1 MREVRA
7 RVGPQYV
14 PAINKAGVK
23 CKRQVKT
30 LQRVYHVGVALTRKE
45 AQLDGD
51 RHPEQFNTCY
61 YNGMVYCANM
71 RTGLLYVRRDGKPMV
86 SGNSKGQGRGLGSYT
101 SEGLPAKGG
110 QEGSKRLALMD
121 VNALLSHGAIETL
134 RDAKLVRGQKNQEYW
149 SAFMSGFRPPTPQVP
164 LVYHKFI
171 HQLQAS
177 GINVKREGNQ
187 VHIMAMTNKDIDHM
201 SGDRE
206 IQNADTVDWKAEM
219 KPMKGGLFDERLT
232 GGHNGNRWSYIKL
245 HEPMPNPVFEEPVRR
260 LLGLTQ
266 KRFDAVLAGREDING
281 LKGPQ
286 GLKQALSNI
295 KLDQALVQA
304 REDIKSGKQAS
315 RDDAVRRLSYL
326 KASKDQNI
334 HPREWM
340 VDKVPVIPPLFRPV
354 SIMQGT
360 GGRLVSDANYLYK
373 EVFDANQN
381 LKGLTGKVEDVGEE
395 RLNLYKSFKGVTGLG
410 DPVQPKNQ
418 ERKVKGMLAQIFGS
432 SPKYGTVQQKLLGT
446 TVDLVGR
453 AVVVPNPDLNMDE
466 VGLPEARAWEVY
478 TPFIVRRLV
487 KRGVSRLQAMEYA
500 RDKNTI
506 ARDALL
512 EEVKERPVIVT
523 RAPVLHRYGLMAFYP
538 RLTKGDTLQISPIVV
553 GGFGMDFDG
562 DASNYHV
569 PATDEAKDEAVHK
582 LMPSSNLMSV
592 SKFKVHYLPRQE
604 YVGGLYSATDKVNS
618 EKKPRTFAT
627 KADAMAAY
635 WRGDMDP
642 NQPIHIIDEKSMA
655 HKDQPRVGVR

>member
-1 MREVRA
+1 
-7 RVGPQYV
+7 
-14 PAINKAGVK
+14 
-23 CKRQVKT
+23 
-30 LQRVYHVGVALTRKE
+30 
-45 AQLDGD
+45 
-51 RHPEQFNTCY
+51 
-61 YNGMVYCANM
+61 
-71 RTGLLYVRRDGKPMV
+71 
-86 SGNSKGQGRGLGSYT
+86 
-101 SEGLPAKGG
+101 
-110 QEGSKRLALMD
+110 
-121 VNALLSHGAIETL
+121 
-134 RDAKLVRGQKNQEYW
+134 
-149 SAFMSGFRPPTPQVP
+149 
-164 LVYHKFI
+164 
-171 HQLQAS
+171 
-177 GINVKREGNQ
+177 
-187 VHIMAMTNKDIDHM
+187 
-201 SGDRE
+201 
-206 IQNADTVDWKAEM
+206 
-219 KPMKGGLFDERLT
+219 
-232 GGHNGNRWSYIKL
+232 
-245 HEPMPNPVFEEPVRR
+245 
-260 LLGLTQ
+260 
-266 KRFDAVLAGREDING
+266 
-281 LKGPQ
+281 
-286 GLKQALSNI
+286 
-295 KLDQALVQA
+295 
-304 REDIKSGKQAS
+304 
-315 RDDAVRRLSYL
+315 
-326 KASKDQNI
+326 
-334 HPREWM
+334 
-340 VDKVPVIPPLFRPV
+340 
-354 SIMQGT
+354 MQGT